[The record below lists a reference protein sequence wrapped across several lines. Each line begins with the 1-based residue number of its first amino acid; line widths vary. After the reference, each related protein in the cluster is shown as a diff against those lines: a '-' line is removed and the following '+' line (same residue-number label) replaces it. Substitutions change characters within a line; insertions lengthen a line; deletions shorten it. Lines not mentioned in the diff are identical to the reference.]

1 MRAVSGYA
9 RETRLETFVCIT
21 ICKDKHLPAI
31 STRNDYAYGT
41 KGAVAMAQSV
51 FDSVPKEIFVEGYDA
66 MAREIKFL
74 ILRRILR
81 EAFLYLSK
89 AISNK
94 KIVRVL

>member
-1 MRAVSGYA
+1 MRAVSSYV

-31 STRNDYAYGT
+31 SARNDCAYGT

-74 ILRRILR
+74 TPRRILR
-81 EAFLYLSK
+81 EAFLYSLK
-89 AISNK
+89 AINNK
-94 KIVRVL
+94 ETCVL